1 MEDGDL
7 LLAVNGE
14 PVEYMDHEDI
24 VSRIRHSGDRVS
36 LSSISL
42 TGRHFYRQVGV
53 PVSIC
58 RRPEVA
64 LSRRL
69 SVLVPQLGLSPLLFR
84 ERLVVAN
91 SRRASQVSKNP
102 RGAELGGG
110 LMYPT
115 VCVEVAGLH
124 PEVRPT
130 NGALLLPW
138 LQKLT
143 RSVCSRWEWEA
154 SSCEGAQKTEKLNRS
169 RCVRL
174 EKLTT
179 EQRNRRTSCL
189 LGNWACCKIGGGAKA
204 SIFIYVS

>member
-7 LLAVNGE
+7 LLTVNGE

-36 LSSISL
+36 LGAICM

-53 PVSIC
+53 PVSIR

-64 LSRRL
+64 LSHRFL

-115 VCVEVAGLH
+115 VCVEDAGLH

-130 NGALLLPW
+130 NAVLGGV
-138 LQKLT
+138 LQ
-143 RSVCSRWEWEA
+143 
-154 SSCEGAQKTEKLNRS
+154 
-169 RCVRL
+169 
-174 EKLTT
+174 
-179 EQRNRRTSCL
+179 QRY
-189 LGNWACCKIGGGAKA
+189 CCRGYG
-204 SIFIYVS
+204 S